1 MAWTEATSR
10 MAPVHLSG
18 TFLISCPKVPPRSR
32 SFHGACSP
40 GHLKELPKGPIKKL
54 ISATK
59 AGINCHPIMR
69 AIAPERSSSL
79 PSAHSW
85 ELLLVHFSYLLWNE
99 LGYAILVE
107 FLLKLFFYVSVIALV
122 YFLLFASPERTRE
135 FLDFVQAT
143 YHRALQQAHL
153 EASNRR
159 NQISNM
165 LRNRD

>member
-1 MAWTEATSR
+1 MTQLMILTGESLKGEQGGWLLTLKAFRKPTAWTEATRR

-99 LGYAILVE
+99 SGYVILVE
-107 FLLKLFFYVSVIALV
+107 FLLK
-122 YFLLFASPERTRE
+122 
-135 FLDFVQAT
+135 
-143 YHRALQQAHL
+143 
-153 EASNRR
+153 
-159 NQISNM
+159 
-165 LRNRD
+165 